1 MAKIYGINGRIT
13 GKVGNTVFAV
23 DGGIQVARQY
33 NPIVANPRTP
43 AQQVQRLKVNFAG
56 QLSGGIVPA
65 AIEALR
71 GNARARRSALLS
83 NLVKDAVKTVTVQGR
98 TQIRLDA
105 EKLVLSAGNVDMPA
119 VDFSTSVSAD
129 DVSVTGTLTINP
141 LTEGG
146 TLPKGVRLRVVMIA
160 VPQTGINVPSGV
172 MSRVT
177 DVELSGEKTLA
188 VTEIFTPGYDPSVM
202 NIAFYVIPLELVN
215 ANALAPG
222 YVSGGLDGASR
233 IFTLPTSMLTTGAYD
248 YGRSRFVNM
257 VMPA

>member
-1 MAKIYGINGRIT
+1 MAKIYGINGKLT

-33 NPIVANPRTP
+33 NPIVANPRTE

-56 QLSGGIVPA
+56 QLSSGIVPA

-71 GNARARRSALLS
+71 GNARSRRSALLS
-83 NLVKDAVKTVTVQGR
+83 NLIKDAVKTETIQGR

-105 EKLVLSAGNVDMPA
+105 EKLVLSTGNVDMPA

-129 DVSVTGTLTINP
+129 DVTLTGSLNINP
-141 LTEGG
+141 LKEGG

-160 VPQTGINVPSGV
+160 VPQTGSGVPNGV

-177 DVELSGEKTLA
+177 DVELDGEKTLA
-188 VTEIFTPGYDPSVM
+188 VTEIFTPGVNPMSM
-202 NIAFYVIPLELVN
+202 NVAFYVIPLELVN
-215 ANALAPG
+215 AGALAPG
-222 YVSGGLDGASR
+222 YASGGLDGASR
-233 IFTLPTSMLTTGAYD
+233 VFTLPTSMLTTGAFN

-257 VMPA
+257 HLPA

>member
-129 DVSVTGTLTINP
+129 DVTVTGTLTINP

-146 TLPKGVRLRVVMIA
+146 TLPKGVRLRVVMIV
-160 VPQTGINVPSGV
+160 VPQTGNNVPKGV

-188 VTEIFTPGYDPSVM
+188 VTEIFTPGVDPTIM

-233 IFTLPTSMLTTGAYD
+233 IFTLPTSMLTSGAYD

-257 VMPA
+257 QLPA

>member
-1 MAKIYGINGRIT
+1 MAKIYGINGKIT

-33 NPIVANPRTP
+33 NPIVANPRTE

-56 QLSGGIVPA
+56 QMSSGIVPA
-65 AIEALR
+65 VIEALR

-83 NLVKDAVKTVTVQGR
+83 NLIKDAVKTVTVQGK

-105 EKLVLSAGNVDMPA
+105 EKLVLSTGNVDMPA

-129 DVSVTGTLTINP
+129 DTTITGTLNINP

-146 TLPKGVRLRVVMIA
+146 NLPKGVRLRVVMIA
-160 VPQTGINVPSGV
+160 VPQTGSGVPSGV

-177 DVELSGEKTLA
+177 DVMLDGEKTLA
-188 VTEIFTPGYDPSVM
+188 VTEIFTPGIDPMQM
-202 NIAFYVIPLELVN
+202 NVAFYVIPLELVN

-222 YVSGGLDGASR
+222 YVSGGLDGANR

-257 VMPA
+257 QLPA